1 MIRAKLLQII
11 LSSYFLWSCPSL
23 LLIKFSKIL
32 LITVSCILS
41 FRIFVVLL
49 LIATDLSSLIDNWCM
64 TRLGSFSQVD
74 LQESVLWDD
83 SFVAAHLTTVGPA
96 ASLSSF
102 TTCST
107 REKSWL
113 IVLAQGIDLVVA
125 WNTVKFTDSG
135 WGASIFGKALIAC
148 LVVSEVVDLDKAQEK
163 DWRAKEQSYHNCGNN
178 YDIAEPV
185 DITTDAQFV

>member
-148 LVVSEVVDLDKAQEK
+148 LIFTIVDPCTNH
-163 DWRAKEQSYHNCGNN
+163 RPSRHYHEEETDDHISDRH
-178 YDIAEPV
+178 DIV
-185 DITTDAQFV
+185 NIHIVTT